1 MIDFNASLNTN
12 ITNSCPQIVGV
23 HENAYIVP
31 RKSIQNKYLT
41 DVECVFD
48 IIDNLISV
56 FVPGDLPYKP
66 TSSGKNLPR
75 GIVKYDK
82 TVEFFFLENTALTQK
97 QILQLQ
103 NDSWVLVF
111 KDNNEQ
117 NLVFGLESGLKFKS
131 SSQEFNSTDTHGGIV
146 VVMEELNVNVPMIFT
161 TNAIYD
167 LINYEFVHGLTIG
180 NTGVFVAQVDPTT
193 KITVKGNTNYFES
206 SLGLINAMLDLGT
219 IEVITIKY
227 DKRTSI
233 LNLGDTNYN
242 DGFSNVTGSL
252 KVDFSGN
259 LSIDGCV
266 GITSVY
272 GENVSYFGGNGCTGL
287 TKVHLPSITYGDFE
301 NCGLSASLIESILL
315 EIVFYGNYSGTLILV
330 GNYSYILW
338 TAKTKKYYDILISR
352 GWTITKSTV

>member
-131 SSQEFNSTDTHGGIV
+131 SSQEFSSTDTHGGIV

-180 NTGVFVAQVDPTT
+180 NTGVFVAQVNPTT
-193 KITVKGNTNYFES
+193 IITVKGNTNYFES
-206 SLGLINAMLDLGT
+206 NLGLINAMLDLGT
-219 IEVITIKY
+219 IEAITIKY

-233 LNLGDTNYN
+233 LNLGDTNIN
-242 DGFSNVTGSL
+242 GGFSNVTGSL
-252 KVDFSGN
+252 KVDFLGN
-259 LSIDGCV
+259 LSTDGCV
-266 GITSVY
+266 GITGIY
-272 GENVSYFGGNGCTGL
+272 GENVSYFSGNGCTGL
-287 TKVHLPSITYGDFE
+287 IKIHLPSITYGGFAG
-301 NCGLSASLIESILL
+301 CGLSTLLIEQILL
-315 EIVFYGNYSGTLILV
+315 DIVFHGNYSGSLIFT
-330 GNYSYILW
+330 GNTAFSAW
-338 TAKTKKYYDILISR
+338 TTKAKEYYDILISR
-352 GWTITKSTV
+352 GWVVTKD